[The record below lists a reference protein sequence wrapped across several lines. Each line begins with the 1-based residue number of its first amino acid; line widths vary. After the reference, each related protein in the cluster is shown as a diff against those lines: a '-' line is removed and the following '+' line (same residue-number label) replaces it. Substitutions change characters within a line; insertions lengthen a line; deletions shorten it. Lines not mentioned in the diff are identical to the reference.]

1 MRDLESIYS
10 SFKWKLLINV
20 TRASLMKKLYKYYG
34 IANLEKHSKMIN
46 GIIPQL
52 HLLFVQEE
60 HEKNIGRK

>member
-20 TRASLMKKLYKYYG
+20 TRASRMKKLYKYYG

-52 HLLFVQEE
+52 HLLFV
-60 HEKNIGRK
+60 